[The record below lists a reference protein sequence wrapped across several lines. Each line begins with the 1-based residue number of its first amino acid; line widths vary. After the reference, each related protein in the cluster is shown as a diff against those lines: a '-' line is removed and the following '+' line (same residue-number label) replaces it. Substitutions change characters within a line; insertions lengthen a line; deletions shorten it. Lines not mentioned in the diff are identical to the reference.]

1 MTRPNRRRRHP
12 PHDDNPRTRLL
23 DFGATALSDVE
34 LVEILLRNGCP
45 GSSARELARELLI
58 EYGLVGLGSVESSYL
73 RRHGIGEAKAAT
85 VVAAFE
91 IARRVA
97 RAKMPRRDLL
107 DRPDAVA
114 NYLQLKYGSD
124 QEVMGALF
132 LDVRNRLIG
141 ESEIFRGTLSRA
153 AVEPRAIIKE
163 ALLRSASA
171 ILLFHSHP
179 SGDPSPSSEDL
190 SFTRR
195 LAEAGELMGT
205 KLVDHIVLG
214 GGGRW
219 VSLGRRGAW

>member
-1 MTRPNRRRRHP
+1 MSRRGRRHLAN
-12 PHDDNPRTRLL
+12 DDNPRKRLL
-23 DFGATALSDVE
+23 QFGPQALSDVE

-45 GSSARELARELLI
+45 GTSARELARELLI
-58 EYGLVGLGSVESSYL
+58 EYGLVGLGNVESSYL

-195 LAEAGELMGT
+195 LAEAGELLGT

>member
-1 MTRPNRRRRHP
+1 MRRRKRRHP
-12 PHDDNPRTRLL
+12 SHDDNPRTRLL
-23 DFGATALSDVE
+23 ELGPTALSDVE

-45 GSSARELARELLI
+45 GTSARDLACELLI
-58 EYGLVGLGSVESSYL
+58 EYGLVGLGNVESSYL

-195 LAEAGELMGT
+195 LAEAGELLGT